1 MRKYLWP
8 KVLVILL
15 LIFMLERH
23 HGSGQSQTF
32 CSNFFSTL
40 FCHTLWLHTSP
51 TLSSASLWLSA
62 YLKVRGFRQQLISC
76 QDDIDFTGRVQVGV
90 KPVTVL
96 SSSFSCSPS
105 PQGFGTM
112 LSSWKCTSTCG
123 EGPNLCSCSARKY
136 RVLQHLPHFSEG
148 FFSPKPNSLVP
159 LFPQTQRFPPSHPV
173 KGWIL
178 APYSEHGAA
187 SKNVLS
193 FACMLL
199 ELIPTVTRCLRSD
212 NTTISQLL

>member
-105 PQGFGTM
+105 PQGLARCWAPGNAQV
-112 LSSWKCTSTCG
+112 LVGKVPTSV
-123 EGPNLCSCSARKY
+123 SALQENTECFSICPTSL
-136 RVLQHLPHFSEG
+136 RVF
-148 FFSPKPNSLVP
+148 
-159 LFPQTQRFPPSHPV
+159 FPQT
-173 KGWIL
+173 
-178 APYSEHGAA
+178 
-187 SKNVLS
+187 
-193 FACMLL
+193 
-199 ELIPTVTRCLRSD
+199 
-212 NTTISQLL
+212 

>member
-23 HGSGQSQTF
+23 HRSGQSQTF

-123 EGPNLCSCSARKY
+123 EGPNLCSCSGRKC

-148 FFSPKPNSLVP
+148 FF
-159 LFPQTQRFPPSHPV
+159 PQT
-173 KGWIL
+173 
-178 APYSEHGAA
+178 
-187 SKNVLS
+187 
-193 FACMLL
+193 
-199 ELIPTVTRCLRSD
+199 
-212 NTTISQLL
+212 

>member
-32 CSNFFSTL
+32 CSNFFLTL

-76 QDDIDFTGRVQVGV
+76 QDDIDFTGGVQVGV

-105 PQGFGTM
+105 PQGLARCWAPGNAQVPVG
-112 LSSWKCTSTCG
+112 KVPTSVAALQENTECFSIC
-123 EGPNLCSCSARKY
+123 PTSL
-136 RVLQHLPHFSEG
+136 RVF
-148 FFSPKPNSLVP
+148 
-159 LFPQTQRFPPSHPV
+159 FPQT
-173 KGWIL
+173 
-178 APYSEHGAA
+178 
-187 SKNVLS
+187 
-193 FACMLL
+193 
-199 ELIPTVTRCLRSD
+199 
-212 NTTISQLL
+212 